1 MRIVGGV
8 LVGLV
13 VVAAGTCV
21 STLFGG
27 NVYVWFAVVWVL
39 EIGATMS
46 IELRKGRPR
55 KAGAESKA

>member
-1 MRIVGGV
+1 M
-8 LVGLV
+8 GLM